1 MGIKKEKI
9 VGSLIINEYDSTN
22 LQSSQYDTATN
33 DLVVE
38 FKTGGK
44 YTYNKVPLTIFT
56 KMRLSES
63 QGSYFAKNIAKNYKY
78 TKMS

>member
-22 LQSSQYDTATN
+22 LKSSQYDTATN

-38 FKTGGK
+38 FKKGGK
-44 YTYNKVPLTIFT
+44 YTYNKVPMTIFT